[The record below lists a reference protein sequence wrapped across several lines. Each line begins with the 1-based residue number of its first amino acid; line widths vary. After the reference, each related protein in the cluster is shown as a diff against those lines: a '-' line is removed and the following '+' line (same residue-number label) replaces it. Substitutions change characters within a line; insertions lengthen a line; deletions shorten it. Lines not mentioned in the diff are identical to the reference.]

1 MNELIRVNSDTQTVS
16 ARDLHES
23 LGIEKRFS
31 AWFETNAQGFV
42 EGEDF
47 NPYLKVQ
54 VQIEG
59 NREVKREIQD
69 YQMSIDMAKH
79 ICLMSRT
86 EKGKECRTYLIN
98 LEKAWNTPEQVMA
111 RALRIA
117 EETIN
122 SLKIDLSKAIPKV
135 KYYND
140 LIDRNTLTNF
150 RDTAKELKI
159 GEKQFVTWL
168 IDNKFVYRD
177 AKGKLK
183 PYAQYNNKYFI
194 IKDFCSHGVSG
205 NQTLITVEGKN
216 YFNER
221 VKSLRIL

>member
-1 MNELIRVNSDTQTVS
+1 MNELIKVNSDTQTVS
-16 ARDLHES
+16 ARDLHEA
-23 LGIEKRFS
+23 LGVASRFS
-31 AWFETNAQGFV
+31 RWFETNKTLFV
-42 EGEDF
+42 EGEDY
-47 NPYLKVQ
+47 NKCTSSTV
-54 VQIEG
+54 VNNG
-59 NREVKREIQD
+59 ASRELED
-69 YQMSIDMAKH
+69 YQISIMMAKH
-79 ICLMSRT
+79 LAMMART
-86 EKGKECRTYLIN
+86 EKGKAIRDYLIN

-122 SLKIDLSKAIPKV
+122 SLKIDLSKATPKV

-194 IKDFCSHGVSG
+194 IKDFCFHGVSG

>member
-1 MNELIRVNSDTQTVS
+1 MNELIKVNSETQTVS
-16 ARDLHES
+16 ARDLHEA
-23 LGIEKRFS
+23 LGVASRFS
-31 AWFETNAQGFV
+31 RWFESNKTLFV
-42 EGEDF
+42 EGEDY
-47 NPYLKVQ
+47 NKCTSSTV
-54 VQIEG
+54 VNNG
-59 NREVKREIQD
+59 ASRELED
-69 YQMSIDMAKH
+69 YQISVMMAKH
-79 ICLMSRT
+79 LAMMART
-86 EKGKECRTYLIN
+86 EKGRQIRDYIIN

-122 SLKIDLSKAIPKV
+122 SLKIDLSKATPKV
-135 KYYND
+135 EYYD
-140 LIDRNTLTNF
+140 SLVDRNTLTNF

-194 IKDFCSHGVSG
+194 IKDFCFHGVSG

>member
-1 MNELIRVNSDTQTVS
+1 MNELIKVNSDTQTVS
-16 ARDLHES
+16 ARDLHEA
-23 LGIEKRFS
+23 LGVASRFS
-31 AWFETNAQGFV
+31 RWFETNKTLFV
-42 EGEDF
+42 EGEDY
-47 NPYLKVQ
+47 NKCTSSTV
-54 VQIEG
+54 VNNG
-59 NREVKREIQD
+59 ASRELED
-69 YQMSIDMAKH
+69 YQISIMMAKH
-79 ICLMSRT
+79 LAMMART
-86 EKGKECRTYLIN
+86 EKGKAIRDYLIN

-159 GEKQFVTWL
+159 GEKQFITWL

-177 AKGKLK
+177 TKGKLK

-216 YFNER
+216 YFNEC

>member
-1 MNELIRVNSDTQTVS
+1 MNELIKVNSDTQTVS
-16 ARDLHES
+16 ARELHEK
-23 LGIEKRFS
+23 LEIKTEFRK
-31 AWFETNAQGFV
+31 WFPRMCEYGF
-42 EGEDF
+42 E
-47 NPYLKVQ
+47 
-54 VQIEG
+54 EG
-59 NREVKREIQD
+59 NDFKRVYQKCPTLGGKQEMVDYEI
-69 YQMSIDMAKH
+69 SIEMAKELCM
-79 ICLMSRT
+79 IQRT
-86 EKGKECRTYLIN
+86 PVGKQIREYFID

-135 KYYND
+135 EYYNSLVD
-140 LIDRNTLTNF
+140 SNTLTNF
-150 RDTAKELKI
+150 RDTAKELRI

-194 IKDFCSHGVSG
+194 IKDFCFHGVSG

-221 VKSLRIL
+221 VKPLRML

>member
-1 MNELIRVNSDTQTVS
+1 MNELIKVNNDTQTVS
-16 ARDLHES
+16 ARELHEKLEIKTEFRKWFPRMCEYGFEEGKDFKRVYQKCPT
-23 LGIEKRFS
+23 LGGMQEMVDYDISIE
-31 AWFETNAQGFV
+31 
-42 EGEDF
+42 
-47 NPYLKVQ
+47 
-54 VQIEG
+54 
-59 NREVKREIQD
+59 
-69 YQMSIDMAKH
+69 MAKE
-79 ICLMSRT
+79 ICMIQRT
-86 EKGKECRTYLIN
+86 LVGKQIREYFID

-122 SLKIDLSKAIPKV
+122 NLKIDLSKATPKV

-140 LIDRNTLTNF
+140 LVDRNTLTNF

-159 GEKQFVTWL
+159 GEKQFITWL

-177 AKGKLK
+177 TNGKLK

-194 IKDFCSHGVSG
+194 IKDFCFHGLSG
-205 NQTLITVEGKN
+205 NQTLITVDGKN

-221 VKSLRIL
+221 TKTLKMI

>member
-1 MNELIRVNSDTQTVS
+1 M
-16 ARDLHES
+16 
-23 LGIEKRFS
+23 
-31 AWFETNAQGFV
+31 
-42 EGEDF
+42 
-47 NPYLKVQ
+47 
-54 VQIEG
+54 
-59 NREVKREIQD
+59 
-69 YQMSIDMAKH
+69 MAKH
-79 ICLMSRT
+79 LAMMART
-86 EKGKECRTYLIN
+86 EKGKAIRDYLIN

-122 SLKIDLSKAIPKV
+122 SLKIDLSKATPKV

-194 IKDFCSHGVSG
+194 IKDFCFHGVSG

>member
-1 MNELIRVNSDTQTVS
+1 MNELIKVNSETQTVS
-16 ARDLHES
+16 ARDLHEA
-23 LGIEKRFS
+23 LGVASRFS
-31 AWFETNAQGFV
+31 RWFESNKTLFV
-42 EGEDF
+42 EGEDY
-47 NPYLKVQ
+47 NKCTSSTV
-54 VQIEG
+54 VNNG
-59 NREVKREIQD
+59 ASRELED
-69 YQMSIDMAKH
+69 YQISVMMAKH
-79 ICLMSRT
+79 LAMMART
-86 EKGKECRTYLIN
+86 EKGRQIRDYLIN

-122 SLKIDLSKAIPKV
+122 SLKIDLSKATPKV
-135 KYYND
+135 EYYD
-140 LIDRNTLTNF
+140 SLVDRNTLTNF

-194 IKDFCSHGVSG
+194 IKDFCFHGVSG